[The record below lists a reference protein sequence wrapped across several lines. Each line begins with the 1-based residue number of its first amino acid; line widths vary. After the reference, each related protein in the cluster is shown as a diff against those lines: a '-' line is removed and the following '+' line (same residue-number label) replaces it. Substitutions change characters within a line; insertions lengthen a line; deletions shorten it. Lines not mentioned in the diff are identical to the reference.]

1 MECRQKR
8 PNQVNKQGSV
18 GDSRPSRNSFRIR
31 KRAKPKSTQTEDL
44 NYSSSTSSSG
54 TSESCTNS
62 SDEDPHQ
69 TAQQST
75 IHDRLGP
82 NRHLRKPSSLKHRK
96 AMLSDSNDEYY
107 YTHPPSPQT
116 QSTSNQSFSTNTNS
130 PALQLIPRGPLI
142 CSDSFEKW
150 NDRSFTWNRPLPPA
164 TLLSSA
170 PSTSTGTSDSTISIT
185 PTTKT
190 DVDTED
196 KLEQLST
203 FGQAS
208 FLEGDVSDDDD
219 SEARRFIE
227 RKPVR
232 PVGPASSRTRSTKTA
247 AYKDVGPS
255 TSSILPSSLDNID
268 GDDAT
273 CYSNEANTQS
283 VKSMMNFGS
292 SENLHPRKL
301 SLTESLRSLPIKP
314 DRNQQEIV
322 ARLRQAE
329 EVSERVDRENDCARV
344 SISVAFVSRT
354 GNTCADS
361 HGYSFK
367 VNSGDVERDAC
378 Y

>member
-18 GDSRPSRNSFRIR
+18 GDSRPSGSSSRTR
-31 KRAKPKSTQTEDL
+31 KRGNPKSTQTEDL

-54 TSESCTNS
+54 TSESCTSS
-62 SDEDPHQ
+62 SDEDPQHA
-69 TAQQST
+69 AQQST
-75 IHDRLGP
+75 IQDRTAP
-82 NRHLRKPSSLKHRK
+82 NRHLRKPSSLKHRR

-116 QSTSNQSFSTNTNS
+116 QSTSNHSFSTNTNS

-170 PSTSTGTSDSTISIT
+170 PSTSTGTSGSTISIT
-185 PTTKT
+185 VTTKS
-190 DVDTED
+190 DVDTESR
-196 KLEQLST
+196 LEQVPDL
-203 FGQAS
+203 GQAS

-227 RKPVR
+227 RKPER
-232 PVGPASSRTRSTKTA
+232 PVGSGSSRLRSAKA
-247 AYKDVGPS
+247 AAHKPIGPS
-255 TSSILPSSLDNID
+255 TSSILPSSLVNID
-268 GDDAT
+268 GDDEA
-273 CYSNEANTQS
+273 CSSNDPNTES
-283 VKSMMNFGS
+283 IKSMMDFGS
-292 SENLHPRKL
+292 SENLHPRKM
-301 SLTESLRSLPIKP
+301 SVTESSRSLPIGS

-329 EVSERVDRENDCARV
+329 EVSV
-344 SISVAFVSRT
+344 SGQTALEYPSL
-354 GNTCADS
+354 
-361 HGYSFK
+361 
-367 VNSGDVERDAC
+367 
-378 Y
+378 